1 MRGREGRAEVG
12 EAATERARANYY
24 QNICNLQGELI
35 QNYRSF
41 LLASNPSSLSSA
53 SPREWDLGRQVYYL
67 QTDNEALRELC
78 EEYRQALE
86 EYAARIN

>member
-1 MRGREGRAEVG
+1 MDRAD
-12 EAATERARANYY
+12 YY
-24 QNICNLQGELI
+24 QNLCNLQGELI

-41 LLASNPSSLSSA
+41 LLASNHSSLSSA

-78 EEYRQALE
+78 EEYRKELE
-86 EYAARIN
+86 DAAKRIN